1 MRKKILL
8 LSAVVLVNANPSAF
22 AGSVAGN
29 GGSTEYTQILNNV
42 QLLNQY
48 TQMLQ
53 QYSTQLQQYQAQ
65 LRNLALNPTSM
76 MGADVNRLITGIGGV
91 MAAGNSVGGTMASI
105 DQKFSQTF
113 NSPVAMS
120 YSDRFKQ
127 LTSMSTDTLGASM
140 RAAGMQRDSYV
151 TDTAALTALY
161 NKSQQSQGTTA
172 AVQTLS
178 EICVTLTQQIQGLKD
193 LMATQNVASSAW
205 MAEQTGRATAANT
218 ANDQIQAGFA
228 ALPTDVPALDTSKK
242 TYKKWNLYPP
252 K

>member
-8 LSAVVLVNANPSAF
+8 LSAVVLVNAHPSAL

-48 TQMLQ
+48 TQMLTS
-53 QYSTQLQQYQAQ
+53 YSTQLQQYQAQ

-76 MGADVNRLITGIGGV
+76 MGADVNRMITGVGGI
-91 MAAGNSVGGTMASI
+91 MSAGNSIGGTMASI
-105 DQKFSQTF
+105 DSKFGQTF
-113 NSPVAMS
+113 GSPTALS

-127 LTSMSTDTLGASM
+127 LTAMSTDTLGASM

-205 MAEQTGRATAANT
+205 MAEQTGRANAANDVS
-218 ANDQIQAGFA
+218 DQVQAGFA

-242 TYKKWNLYPP
+242 TYKKWNMYPP